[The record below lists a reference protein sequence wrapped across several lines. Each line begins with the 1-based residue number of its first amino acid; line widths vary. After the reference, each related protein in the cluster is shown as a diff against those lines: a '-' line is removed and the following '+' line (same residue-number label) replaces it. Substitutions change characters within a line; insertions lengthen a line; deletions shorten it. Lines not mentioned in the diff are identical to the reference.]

1 MSSKFGEIEDQLPSQ
16 FFTEYKNDSFI
27 YELLI
32 LGVEGGYRHYS
43 NSRFEQKHM
52 WKTVKFFNIS

>member
-32 LGVEGGYRHYS
+32 LGVEGGYRH
-43 NSRFEQKHM
+43 
-52 WKTVKFFNIS
+52 